1 MTEKNRK
8 KISGKIQLYLITAP
22 FPKNSQSP
30 VPYRRPLA
38 VPYRHPL
45 AVPYNAP
52 PCTIQKYRE
61 RKMLKPW
68 PRSVSI
74 ICENFIKYIKNLF

>member
-1 MTEKNRK
+1 MTGKKIEK

-38 VPYRHPL
+38 VPYKHPL
-45 AVPYNAP
+45 AVPYNGP
-52 PCTIQKYRE
+52 PC
-61 RKMLKPW
+61 RKL
-68 PRSVSI
+68 SVSPTLPVR
-74 ICENFIKYIKNLF
+74 F

>member
-1 MTEKNRK
+1 MPLKND
-8 KISGKIQLYLITAP
+8 LPLIMLN
-22 FPKNSQSP
+22 FSQSP

-52 PCTIQKYRE
+52 
-61 RKMLKPW
+61 L
-68 PRSVSI
+68 
-74 ICENFIKYIKNLF
+74 

>member
-1 MTEKNRK
+1 MTGKKIEK

-22 FPKNSQSP
+22 FPKNSQSL

-45 AVPYNAP
+45 AVPYNGP
-52 PCTIQKYRE
+52 PVLRPKVRKSSQRE
-61 RKMLKPW
+61 
-68 PRSVSI
+68 SI
-74 ICENFIKYIKNLF
+74 VAFTS

>member
-1 MTEKNRK
+1 MFYMTQVGILGKSVKSYRGAVIRYSPNSSVVPYFSE
-8 KISGKIQLYLITAP
+8 ISPLYLIDAH

-45 AVPYNAP
+45 GVPYNGP
-52 PCTIQKYRE
+52 P
-61 RKMLKPW
+61 L
-68 PRSVSI
+68 
-74 ICENFIKYIKNLF
+74 